1 MSPRAPSQNQPRK
14 RKPSPRPDL
23 ELASLRVDPNTV
35 LQLEELLKDARS
47 GRIVGAVAAV
57 HYGGREYAFVG
68 SGSLCE
74 DPRLGLHA
82 VATLAKK
89 MLP

>member
-1 MSPRAPSQNQPRK
+1 MTT
-14 RKPSPRPDL
+14 RKPRRSPP
-23 ELASLRVDPNTV
+23 LALAALRVDPNTV
-35 LQLEELLKDARS
+35 LQLEALLEEARA
-47 GRIVGAVAAV
+47 GRVVGAVAAI
-57 HYGGREYAFVG
+57 HYGGRDYAFVG

>member
-1 MSPRAPSQNQPRK
+1 MTTIKPRK
-14 RKPSPRPDL
+14 SQP
-23 ELASLRVDPNTV
+23 LALAELRVDPNTV
-35 LQLEELLKDARS
+35 LQLEALLEDARI
-47 GRIVGAVAAV
+47 GKIIGALAAV
-57 HYGGREYAFVG
+57 HYGGRDYAFVG
-68 SGSLCE
+68 SGSLCD

>member
-1 MSPRAPSQNQPRK
+1 M
-14 RKPSPRPDL
+14 
-23 ELASLRVDPNTV
+23 
-35 LQLEELLKDARS
+35 LQLETMLSEAKS
-47 GRIVGAVAAV
+47 GKIVGAVAAL

-68 SGSLCE
+68 SGSLCD

>member
-1 MSPRAPSQNQPRK
+1 MTTRKPRK
-14 RKPSPRPDL
+14 SQPP
-23 ELASLRVDPNTV
+23 LALAELRVDPNTV
-35 LQLEELLKDARS
+35 LQLETLLEEARI
-47 GRIVGAVAAV
+47 GKIIGALAAV
-57 HYGGREYAFVG
+57 HYGGRDYAFVG
-68 SGSLCE
+68 SGSLCD